1 MELLQEVANIAG
13 KPGLF
18 RIIKPGRAGVIVET
32 LDQDHKREM
41 VSASAKVSVL
51 KEISIYTEDINKSI
65 PLSEIFMTMKEL
77 LGERIGIDTK
87 TATPK
92 QLFDFFEKIMPDFDK
107 ERVYSTDIK
116 KIVNWY
122 TILITNLPEAFVLEE
137 KPAEEAK

>member
-77 LGERIGIDTK
+77 LGESIGIDTK

-116 KIVNWY
+116 KIINWY
-122 TILITNLPEAFVLEE
+122 TILIANLPEAFVLEE

>member
-65 PLSEIFMTMKEL
+65 PLSEIFMTMKEQ
-77 LGERIGIDTK
+77 LGENIGIDTK
-87 TATPK
+87 TATAK

-116 KIVNWY
+116 KILNWY